1 MVKFKDPSSQIV
13 RLGETIN
20 QANLTEEKY
29 KELIAINP
37 NYKNLFEQVNEP
49 TPVTKKAKE
58 KE

>member
-13 RLGETIN
+13 RLGETIT

-29 KELIAINP
+29 KELIAVNP
-37 NYKNLFEQVNEP
+37 NYEHLFEKVVEQ
-49 TPVTKKAKE
+49 PVTKKAKD